1 MRASGEG
8 LRFRHVFVAAAKLS
22 DDENTAETAGWS
34 PYQELNGRSKSDLN
48 LCGLR

>member
-34 PYQELNGRSKSDLN
+34 SIPGVEWTIQI
-48 LCGLR
+48 